1 MKVECQIEKI
11 KKALVDADKITGKNL
26 TLPILSS
33 ILLIASGKSLKFR
46 STNINLGIEIEIPAK
61 VEKDGVIAVHGTT
74 IATLFSSLNDQ
85 GNVFLEQNDQIVNI
99 TTKHSSFV
107 IKTYSYEDFPTIPVI
122 EGETITLS
130 VKKFIEGIK
139 SVYYSSSLSDI
150 KPEIASVYIYNE
162 GDSLVYV
169 STDSFRLAEKRV
181 KFKSESDFPGILIP
195 YKNIIEIIK
204 IIGDIEGDISLIV
217 NKNQVSF
224 SAPGIYLTSRA
235 VDGVFP
241 DYKQIIP
248 KEFKSEAVV
257 LKQHLL
263 NALKISTI
271 FSDKFNQITLS
282 LKPSKK
288 ILEIHS
294 KNSDI
299 GEHTTRIE
307 GTFSGEDIEV
317 SFNSKYFIDC
327 FQSISNDSITLKFN
341 QTNKPMII
349 QSSQDTSFT
358 YLVMPMNR

>member
-11 KKALVDADKITGKNL
+11 KKALSDADKITGKNL

-33 ILLIASGKSLKFR
+33 ILLVASGKTLKFR

-74 IATLFSSLNDQ
+74 IATLFNSLNDQ
-85 GNVFLEQNDQIVNI
+85 GSVFLEQVDQVVNI

-122 EGETITLS
+122 EGEKNIIS
-130 VKKFIEGIK
+130 IKKFIDGIK

-150 KPEIASVYIYNE
+150 KPEIASIYIYNE

-169 STDSFRLAEKRV
+169 ATDSFRLAEKRV
-181 KFKSESDFPGILIP
+181 KCKLDGDFHPVLIP

-204 IIGDIEGDISLIV
+204 IISDYEGDISLII

-224 SAPGIYLTSRA
+224 SAPGLYLTSRA
-235 VDGVFP
+235 IDGVFP

-248 KEFKSEAVV
+248 KEFKSEVVV

-282 LKPSKK
+282 LKPSEK
-288 ILEIHS
+288 LFEIHS

-307 GTFSGEDIEV
+307 GTFSGEPIEV

-327 FQSISNDSITLKFN
+327 FQSINTDSVILKFN
-341 QTNKPMII
+341 QTNKPVII
-349 QSSQDTSFT
+349 QSAQDSSFT

>member
-11 KKALVDADKITGKNL
+11 KKALSDADKITGKNL

-33 ILLIASGKSLKFR
+33 ILLVASGKTLKFR

-74 IATLFSSLNDQ
+74 IATLFNSLNDQ
-85 GNVFLEQNDQIVNI
+85 GSVFLEQVDQVVNI

-122 EGETITLS
+122 EGEKNTIS
-130 VKKFIEGIK
+130 IKKFLDGIK

-150 KPEIASVYIYNE
+150 KPEIASIYIYNE

-169 STDSFRLAEKRV
+169 ATDSFRLAEKRV
-181 KFKSESDFPGILIP
+181 KCKLDGDFHPVLIP

-204 IIGDIEGDISLIV
+204 IIGDYEGDISLII
-217 NKNQVSF
+217 NKNQISF
-224 SAPGIYLTSRA
+224 SAPGLYLTSRA
-235 VDGVFP
+235 IDGVFP

-248 KEFKSEAVV
+248 KEFKSEVIV

-282 LKPSKK
+282 LKPSEK
-288 ILEIHS
+288 LFEIHS

-307 GTFSGEDIEV
+307 GTFSGEPIEV

-327 FQSISNDSITLKFN
+327 FQSINTDSVILKFN
-341 QTNKPMII
+341 QTNKPVII
-349 QSSQDTSFT
+349 QSAQDSSFT